1 MRVLDAVQH
10 IVVRRWS
17 GIVTTPGSAAHRPGK
32 VAKAWEVRRSPA
44 ADIRTT
50 EQE

>member
-17 GIVTTPGSAAHRPGK
+17 GIVTTPGSAAHRFAP
-32 VAKAWEVRRSPA
+32 RST
-44 ADIRTT
+44 R
-50 EQE
+50 EK